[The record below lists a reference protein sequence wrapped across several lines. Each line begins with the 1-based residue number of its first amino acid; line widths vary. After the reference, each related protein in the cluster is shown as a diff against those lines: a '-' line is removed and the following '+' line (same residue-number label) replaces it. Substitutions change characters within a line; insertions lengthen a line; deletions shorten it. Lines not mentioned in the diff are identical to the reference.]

1 MKTAEARIKKAK
13 GDIVEENRRLGDLDG
28 GNHAR
33 RLAEIEEKKGDA
45 TNAKRS
51 FQEHDRGLGALEEEY
66 RNAEKIHK
74 DSQGPVDH
82 KKAEIRDSE
91 ERLNGL
97 IRDRGQQ
104 QGAYPATMSRLLNAI
119 EHDGGFRQ
127 APVGPVG
134 KHVRLLNP
142 VWSSI
147 LEKSFGGV
155 LNSFVVTSKDDQ
167 NRLSNLMQQVGWC
180 AMPPLKFSLLLT
192 CCSFCPIIIG
202 NDSPISIQDH
212 EPDPGFETT
221 LRILEVFVRLV
232 TSSGV

>member
-1 MKTAEARIKKAK
+1 MKAADARIKKAE
-13 GDIVEENRRLGDLDG
+13 GDILEENRRLGDLDG

-33 RLAEIEEKKGDA
+33 RLAEIDEKKADA
-45 TNAKRS
+45 TNAKQS
-51 FQEHDRGLGALEEEY
+51 FQEHERGLGALEEEH
-66 RNAEKIHK
+66 RNAEKIYR
-74 DSQGPVDH
+74 DSQGPVAH
-82 KKAEIRDSE
+82 KQAEVKDNE

-104 QGAYPATMSRLLNAI
+104 QDAYPSTMSRLLRAI
-119 EHDGGFRQ
+119 QQDGGFRQ

-155 LNSFVVTSKDDQ
+155 LNSFVVTSKEDQ

-180 AMPPLKFSLLLT
+180 VMPRPKVR
-192 CCSFCPIIIG
+192 CC
-202 NDSPISIQDH
+202 
-212 EPDPGFETT
+212 
-221 LRILEVFVRLV
+221 
-232 TSSGV
+232 